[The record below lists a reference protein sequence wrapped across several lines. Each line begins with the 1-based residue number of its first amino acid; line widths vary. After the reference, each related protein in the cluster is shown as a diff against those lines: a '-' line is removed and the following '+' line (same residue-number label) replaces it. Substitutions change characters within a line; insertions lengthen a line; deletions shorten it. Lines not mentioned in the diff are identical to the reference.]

1 MTARWFRGT
10 QLPEGSPR
18 IGRVQLALLLL
29 VVLGLG
35 FLFAVQVRSQATAQR
50 YLTGQDNVSLGLL
63 ITGLSQSN
71 QQLAD
76 ARGQLQQEVTGL
88 RTEAASGTNPAGT
101 LQEELT
107 QLEIADGTV
116 PVHGPGLVLTVSFA
130 LHDYEVQD
138 LTNAL
143 RQSGA
148 EAIELNGRRVTARSV
163 IGEKS
168 GRATVDGQSISAPY
182 RVSAVGDP
190 SKLAAGAAS
199 ISASLKARGSVNIDQ
214 QADIKVAATVP
225 ERPVIYSSF
234 GS

>member
-1 MTARWFRGT
+1 M
-10 QLPEGSPR
+10 LEGKPR
-18 IGRVQLALLLL
+18 IGRVQLGSLLLM
-29 VVLGLG
+29 VLALG
-35 FLFAVQVRSQATAQR
+35 FLFAVQLRSQATAQK

-76 ARGQLQQEVTGL
+76 ARGQLQQQVAGL
-88 RTEAASGTNPAGT
+88 RAEAASGRNPAGT
-101 LQEELT
+101 LQQELI

-148 EAIELNGRRVTARSV
+148 EAIELNGHRITARSV

-168 GRATVDGQSISAPY
+168 GRATVDGQSIAVPY

-190 SKLAAGAAS
+190 AKLASGAES
-199 ISASLKARGSVNIDQ
+199 ISASLKARGGTSVDQ
-214 QADIKVAATVP
+214 QADIKIAVTVP

-234 GS
+234 SS

>member
-1 MTARWFRGT
+1 M
-10 QLPEGSPR
+10 
-18 IGRVQLALLLL
+18 VLAL
-29 VVLGLG
+29 G
-35 FLFAVQVRSQATAQR
+35 FFFAVQVRSQATAQK

-76 ARGQLQQEVTGL
+76 ARGQLQQQVVGL
-88 RTEAASGTNPAGT
+88 QSEAAAGTNPAGT
-101 LQEELT
+101 LKQELA

-116 PVHGPGLVLTVSFA
+116 PVSGPGLVLTVSFA
-130 LHDYEVQD
+130 LHDYEVED
-138 LTNAL
+138 LANAL

-148 EAIELNGRRVTARSV
+148 EAIELNGHRVTARSV

-168 GRATVDGQSISAPY
+168 GRATVDGQSIVAPY

-190 SKLAAGAAS
+190 TKLATGAET
-199 ISASLKARGSVNIDQ
+199 ISASLKARGGVSVDQ
-214 QADIKVAATVP
+214 QAAIKIAAIVP

-234 GS
+234 GN

>member
-1 MTARWFRGT
+1 M
-10 QLPEGSPR
+10 LEGRPH
-18 IGRVQLALLLL
+18 IGRVQLGSLLLM
-29 VVLGLG
+29 VLALG
-35 FLFAVQVRSQATAQR
+35 FLFAVQLRSQATAQK

-76 ARGQLQQEVTGL
+76 ARGQLQQQVAGL
-88 RTEAASGTNPAGT
+88 RAEAASGRNPAGT
-101 LQEELT
+101 LQQELI

-148 EAIELNGRRVTARSV
+148 EAIELNGRRITARSV

-168 GRATVDGQSISAPY
+168 GRATVDGRSIAVPY

-190 SKLAAGAAS
+190 AKLASGAES
-199 ISASLKARGSVNIDQ
+199 ISASLKARGGTSVDQ
-214 QADIKVAATVP
+214 QADIKIAVTVP

-234 GS
+234 SS